1 MNDFEV
7 YTPDQAT
14 AEPEMSFKTD
24 PADGPQSVA
33 RDPIYEEV
41 SKLSV
46 LDAAY
51 RLWAAKRQLD
61 ASEGEPLSKRLEP
74 TSDPFNPKVFRSL
87 VAAAI
92 SIIGHE
98 KQSAHEGPTLRR
110 LLIAQPDVTEAAAK
124 NAIRRAVHLEDGRR
138 PHWSHW
144 DLSQR
149 TFDAPS
155 KLLGNLIQG
164 FLSKRI
170 VRSRTS
176 SLSIHVGRDGLS
188 RSASGACLDV

>member
-124 NAIRRAVHLEDGRR
+124 NAIRRAVHLEDAATATLVSLGFEPKNVRR
-138 PHWSHW
+138 AIEITRESH
-144 DLSQR
+144 
-149 TFDAPS
+149 P
-155 KLLGNLIQG
+155 G
-164 FLSKRI
+164 FSEQ
-170 VRSRTS
+170 TYS
-176 SLSIHVGRDGLS
+176 SLANKLS
-188 RSASGACLDV
+188 FDSCW